1 MKEKHGGKTCF
12 FFKFSTTKN
21 GDKNVHGVYSRKKE
35 SFLTMKIK
43 SASDEIK
50 KIPIFSFLIIK
61 MDFDGFRDP
70 FLS

>member
-12 FFKFSTTKN
+12 FKFSK
-21 GDKNVHGVYSRKKE
+21 KWKKVVHGVYSRKKE
-35 SFLTMKIK
+35 SFLTKKIK

-70 FLS
+70 FFS

>member
-1 MKEKHGGKTCF
+1 MKEKHGVKTCYF
-12 FFKFSTTKN
+12 LFSK
-21 GDKNVHGVYSRKKE
+21 KWKKVVHGVYSRKKE
-35 SFLTMKIK
+35 SFLTKKIK
-43 SASDEIK
+43 RASDEIK